1 MNFGEAIKCMK
12 KGKKVTRNVWKE
24 NFFNGRKQ
32 FIFIGKNKGLTTETL
47 LPIPPEDE
55 HFSDCIMSYTRKGSF
70 QPNWTPTQEDMLAE
84 DWEMYPAEETV
95 VDETPNITADE
106 MIDLKNRIGWNI
118 KFYST
123 GETIIS
129 EHMDYQKFLTG
140 AESTYTLSFSVPKM
154 KLNESMKLPDECRNV
169 IVSGILF
176 QAYIARNVSDDTL
189 RLITKSAL
197 SEKEFYTIIGLKR

>member
-1 MNFGEAIKCMK
+1 MHEKRKESYTQCMERK
-12 KGKKVTRNVWKE
+12 L
-24 NFFNGRKQ
+24 FNGRKQ
-32 FIFIGKNKGLTTETL
+32 FIFIGKNKGLTTNTFL
-47 LPIPPEDE
+47 AILPEE
-55 HFSDCIMSYTRKGSF
+55 ECFSDCIMSYTRKGSF

-129 EHMDYQKFLTG
+129 EHMDYQKLLTG
-140 AESTYTLSFSVPKM
+140 AESTYMLSFGVPK
-154 KLNESMKLPDECRNV
+154 KSLDGLSMTNKCQNV
-169 IVSGILF
+169 IVSGLLF
-176 QAYIARNVSDDTL
+176 KVYASRNIADDSLWLVTE
-189 RLITKSAL
+189 SAL
-197 SEKEFYTIIGLKR
+197 SEKEFHTIIRLER

>member
-12 KGKKVTRNVWKE
+12 NGKKVTRNVWKE
-24 NFFNGRKQ
+24 SFFNGRKQ
-32 FIFIGKNKGLTTETL
+32 FIFIGKNKGLTTNTFL
-47 LPIPPEDE
+47 AILPEE
-55 HFSDCIMSYTRKGSF
+55 ECFSDCIMGYTRKGIF

-129 EHMDYQKFLTG
+129 EHMDYQKLLTG
-140 AESTYTLSFSVPKM
+140 AESTYTLSFVVPK
-154 KLNESMKLPDECRNV
+154 KSLDGLSMTNKCQNV

-176 QAYIARNVSDDTL
+176 QAYISRNVADDTL
-189 RLITKSAL
+189 RLITANAL
-197 SEKEFYTIIGLKR
+197 SEKEFHTIIGLKR

>member
-24 NFFNGRKQ
+24 NFFNGKRQ
-32 FIFIGKNKGLTTETL
+32 FIFIGRNKGLTAKTF

-55 HFSDCIMSYTRKGSF
+55 DFSDCIMSYTRKGSS

-95 VDETPNITADE
+95 VDETPNMTEDA

-129 EHMDYQKFLTG
+129 EHMDYQKLLTG
-140 AESTYTLSFSVPKM
+140 GRK
-154 KLNESMKLPDECRNV
+154 
-169 IVSGILF
+169 
-176 QAYIARNVSDDTL
+176 YICAVVCC
-189 RLITKSAL
+189 
-197 SEKEFYTIIGLKR
+197 SENKIK

>member
-12 KGKKVTRNVWKE
+12 KGKKVTRNAWKE
-24 NFFNGRKQ
+24 NFFNGNKQ
-32 FIFIGKNKGLTTETL
+32 FIFIGRNKGLTTNTF
-47 LPIPPEDE
+47 LPIPPEE
-55 HFSDCIMSYTRKGSF
+55 EQFSDCIMSYTRKRSF

-84 DWEMYPAEETV
+84 DWEMYPKEDVV
-95 VDETPNITADE
+95 VDEAPNMTADE

-123 GETIIS
+123 GKTIVS
-129 EHMDYQKFLTG
+129 EHMDYYKLLSG
-140 AESTYTLSFSVPKM
+140 SEITYTLSFAVPKM
-154 KLNESMKLPDECRNV
+154 KLNESMKTPDECRNV

-176 QAYIARNVSDDTL
+176 QAYIARNIADDTL
-189 RLITKSAL
+189 RLVTERAL

>member
-24 NFFNGRKQ
+24 NLFNGRKQ
-32 FIFIGKNKGLTTETL
+32 FIFIGRNKGLTTNTFL
-47 LPIPPEDE
+47 AILPEE
-55 HFSDCIMSYTRKGSF
+55 ECFSDCIMSYTRKGSF

-129 EHMDYQKFLTG
+129 EQMDYQKFLTG
-140 AESTYTLSFSVPKM
+140 AESTYTLSFAVPKM

-176 QAYIARNVSDDTL
+176 QAYIADR
-189 RLITKSAL
+189 KSVV
-197 SEKEFYTIIGLKR
+197 

>member
-12 KGKKVTRNVWKE
+12 NGKKVTRNVWKE

-32 FIFIGKNKGLTTETL
+32 FIFIGKNKGLTTNTFL
-47 LPIPPEDE
+47 AILPEE
-55 HFSDCIMSYTRKGSF
+55 ECFSDCIMSYTRKGSF

-84 DWEMYPAEETV
+84 DWEMYPAEE
-95 VDETPNITADE
+95 

-129 EHMDYQKFLTG
+129 EHMDYQKLLTG
-140 AESTYTLSFSVPKM
+140 AESTYMLSFVAPK
-154 KLNESMKLPDECRNV
+154 KSLDGLSMTNKCQNV
-169 IVSGILF
+169 IVSGLLF
-176 QAYIARNVSDDTL
+176 KVYASRNIADDSLWLVTE
-189 RLITKSAL
+189 SAL
-197 SEKEFYTIIGLKR
+197 SEKEFHTIIRLER

>member
-1 MNFGEAIKCMK
+1 MHEKRKESYTQCMERK
-12 KGKKVTRNVWKE
+12 L
-24 NFFNGRKQ
+24 FNGRKQ
-32 FIFIGKNKGLTTETL
+32 FIFIGKNKGLTTNTFL
-47 LPIPPEDE
+47 AILPEE
-55 HFSDCIMSYTRKGSF
+55 ECFSDCIMSYTRKGSF

-129 EHMDYQKFLTG
+129 EHMDYQKLLTG
-140 AESTYTLSFSVPKM
+140 AESTYMLSFVAPK
-154 KLNESMKLPDECRNV
+154 KSLDGLSMTNKCQNV
-169 IVSGILF
+169 IVSGLLF
-176 QAYIARNVSDDTL
+176 KVYASRNIADDSLWLVTE
-189 RLITKSAL
+189 SAL
-197 SEKEFYTIIGLKR
+197 SEKEFHTIIRLER

>member
-32 FIFIGKNKGLTTETL
+32 FIFIGKNKGLTTNTFL
-47 LPIPPEDE
+47 AILPEE
-55 HFSDCIMSYTRKGSF
+55 ECFSDCIMSYTRKGIF
-70 QPNWTPTQEDMLAE
+70 QQNWTPTQEDMLAE
-84 DWEMYPAEETV
+84 DWEMYPEEETV
-95 VDETPNITADE
+95 VDETPNMTADA

-129 EHMDYQKFLTG
+129 EHMDYQKLLTG
-140 AESTYTLSFSVPKM
+140 AESTYTLSFAVPKM

-176 QAYIARNVSDDTL
+176 QAYISRNVADDTL
-189 RLITKSAL
+189 RLITANAL
-197 SEKEFYTIIGLKR
+197 SEKEFHTIIGLKR

>member
-24 NFFNGRKQ
+24 SFFNGRKQ
-32 FIFIGKNKGLTTETL
+32 FIFIGKNKGLTTNTFL
-47 LPIPPEDE
+47 AILPEE
-55 HFSDCIMSYTRKGSF
+55 ECFLDCIMGYTRKGIF

-129 EHMDYQKFLTG
+129 EHMDYQKLLTG
-140 AESTYTLSFSVPKM
+140 AESTYTLSFVVPK
-154 KLNESMKLPDECRNV
+154 KSLDGLSMTNKCQNV

-176 QAYIARNVSDDTL
+176 QAYISRNVADDTL
-189 RLITKSAL
+189 RLITANAL
-197 SEKEFYTIIGLKR
+197 SEKEFHTIIGLKR

>member
-1 MNFGEAIKCMK
+1 MG
-12 KGKKVTRNVWKE
+12 
-24 NFFNGRKQ
+24 
-32 FIFIGKNKGLTTETL
+32 
-47 LPIPPEDE
+47 
-55 HFSDCIMSYTRKGSF
+55 YTRKGIF

-129 EHMDYQKFLTG
+129 EHMDYQKLLTG
-140 AESTYTLSFSVPKM
+140 AENTYTLSFAIPK
-154 KLNESMKLPDECRNV
+154 KSLDGLSMTNKCQNV
-169 IVSGILF
+169 IVSGLLF
-176 QAYIARNVSDDTL
+176 KVYASRNIADDSLWLVTE
-189 RLITKSAL
+189 SAL
-197 SEKEFYTIIGLKR
+197 SEKEFHTIIRLER

>member
-1 MNFGEAIKCMK
+1 MK

-24 NFFNGRKQ
+24 SFFNGRKQ
-32 FIFIGKNKGLTTETL
+32 FIFIGKNKGLTTNTFL
-47 LPIPPEDE
+47 AILPEE
-55 HFSDCIMSYTRKGSF
+55 ECFSDCIMGYTRKGIF

-129 EHMDYQKFLTG
+129 EHMDYQKLLTG
-140 AESTYTLSFSVPKM
+140 AESTYTLSFVVPK
-154 KLNESMKLPDECRNV
+154 KSLDGLSMTNKCQNV

-176 QAYIARNVSDDTL
+176 QAYISRNVADDTL
-189 RLITKSAL
+189 RLITANAL
-197 SEKEFYTIIGLKR
+197 SEKEFHTIIGLKR

>member
-12 KGKKVTRNVWKE
+12 KGKKVTRNVWKK
-24 NFFNGRKQ
+24 NFFNGKRQ
-32 FIFIGKNKGLTTETL
+32 FIFIGRNKGEQ
-47 LPIPPEDE
+47 
-55 HFSDCIMSYTRKGSF
+55 FSDCIMSYTRKGSF

-95 VDETPNITADE
+95 VDETPNMTADA

-129 EHMDYQKFLTG
+129 EHMDYQKLLTG
-140 AESTYTLSFSVPKM
+140 AESTYMLSFVVPEKS
-154 KLNESMKLPDECRNV
+154 LDGLSMTNKCQNV
-169 IVSGILF
+169 IVSGLLF
-176 QAYIARNVSDDTL
+176 KVYASRNIADDSLWLVTE
-189 RLITKSAL
+189 SAL
-197 SEKEFYTIIGLKR
+197 SEKEFHTIIRLER